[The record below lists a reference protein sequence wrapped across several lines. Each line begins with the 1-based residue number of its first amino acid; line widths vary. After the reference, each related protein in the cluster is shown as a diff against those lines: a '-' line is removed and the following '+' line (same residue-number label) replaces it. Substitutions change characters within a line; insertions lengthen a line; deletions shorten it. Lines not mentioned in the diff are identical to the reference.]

1 MKVAIVGAGLAGLG
15 AARTLVDAGAEAV
28 VFEKSH
34 VVGGR
39 CATRASAEFRWDTGA
54 TSVSPRETPLES
66 WIERAGLT
74 RVPLPVWLHRDL
86 IPEPGAKTQR
96 ERYVH
101 PQGMRG
107 LAEALAEGLDVR
119 LNTEVESAQIE
130 DFDHVVLALPIPQAS
145 TILYRS
151 GLSRPL
157 ASARYR
163 PCLSVLLGFQ
173 QPLAE
178 TPYFALLNAER
189 RHRLGWI
196 CRERAK
202 RGGGAEAI
210 VVQWSDEA
218 SRSHWLESD
227 ESLIESTLADLE
239 RLYGG
244 AVRSPAA
251 ASVKRWK
258 YSQPDVTTPWEIAN
272 RAADRVW
279 IAGDGV
285 GGGKL
290 ELAFS
295 SGVRTAH
302 AILEAGV

>member
-1 MKVAIVGAGLAGLG
+1 MRVAIVGAGLAGLG
-15 AARTLVDAGAEAV
+15 AARALVDAGVEAV

-39 CATRASAEFRWDTGA
+39 CATRTSAEFSWDTGA
-54 TSVSPRETPLES
+54 TTVAPLASPLEPWVAKAS
-66 WIERAGLT
+66 LT
-74 RVPLPVWLHRDL
+74 PVPLPVWLHRDL
-86 IPEPGAKTQR
+86 VPEPGAKTQR
-96 ERYVH
+96 QRYVH
-101 PQGMRG
+101 PQGMRK
-107 LAEALAEGLDVR
+107 LAEALAEGLEVR
-119 LNTEVESAQIE
+119 LQTEVASAQIE
-130 DFDHVVLALPIPQAS
+130 GFDHVVLALPIPQVS
-145 TILYRS
+145 TLLHRS

-163 PCLSVLLGFQ
+163 PCLSVLLGCQ

-189 RHRLGWI
+189 KHRLGWI

-202 RGGGAEAI
+202 RGGGAEAV

-244 AVRSPAA
+244 AARSPAA

-279 IAGDGV
+279 VAGDGV

-302 AILEAGV
+302 AILEAGA